1 MPDELRGPA
10 RLFDALTTKGTAF
23 TEDERRRLG
32 LMGLLPTTVKTL
44 EQQAEHCWHEFSTR
58 RDDLDKHIYLRA
70 LQDRNETLFY
80 RVLLDH
86 IPEALPIVYTPTV
99 GEACQRFSEIYRRPR
114 GLFVSYAEGDCLTR
128 CSTIGPSARS
138 T

>member
-1 MPDELRGPA
+1 M
-10 RLFDALTTKGTAF
+10 FDALTTKGTAF

-99 GEACQRFSEIYRRPR
+99 GRPASVSATSTADRGDCSCPTPR
-114 GLFVSYAEGDCLTR
+114 GTAWTR